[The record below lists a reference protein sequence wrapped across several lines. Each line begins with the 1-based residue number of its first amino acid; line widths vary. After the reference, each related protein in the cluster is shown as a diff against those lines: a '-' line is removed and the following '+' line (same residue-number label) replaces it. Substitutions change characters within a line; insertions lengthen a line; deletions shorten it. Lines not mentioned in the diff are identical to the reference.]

1 MHEVQLR
8 LDMAKMRFNYLMVK
22 FKLHKIFKRFMYQKK
37 DFYFMNSSLEQERQ
51 NNHIVRNIKGI
62 NNAKNSCK
70 CFDTKS
76 QSDNSSTYA
85 SSIDNNY
92 SRIDDDEASPLK
104 I

>member
-1 MHEVQLR
+1 
-8 LDMAKMRFNYLMVK
+8 
-22 FKLHKIFKRFMYQKK
+22 
-37 DFYFMNSSLEQERQ
+37 MNSSLEQERQ

-62 NNAKNSCK
+62 NNAKNICK

-92 SRIDDDEASPLK
+92 SRIDDDETSPLK